1 MVDETGLD
9 RTVVGE
15 TRVDNLGC
23 YPNINQNHLCS
34 ETLLFSCRMSIQTQN
49 PLFHQQENRAEMRD
63 EGEGDEEEE
72 DEGRIVPQLK
82 IGKDGSIV
90 LDEER

>member
-1 MVDETGLD
+1 MPT
-9 RTVVGE
+9 
-15 TRVDNLGC
+15 
-23 YPNINQNHLCS
+23 
-34 ETLLFSCRMSIQTQN
+34 QTQN
-49 PLFHQQENRAEMRD
+49 PLFHQPENRVMRD
-63 EGEGDEEEE
+63 GEGDDEEE

>member
-1 MVDETGLD
+1 MPT
-9 RTVVGE
+9 
-15 TRVDNLGC
+15 
-23 YPNINQNHLCS
+23 
-34 ETLLFSCRMSIQTQN
+34 QTQN
-49 PLFHQQENRAEMRD
+49 PLCHQQENRVMRD
-63 EGEGDEEEE
+63 GEGDDEE

>member
-1 MVDETGLD
+1 MPT
-9 RTVVGE
+9 
-15 TRVDNLGC
+15 
-23 YPNINQNHLCS
+23 P
-34 ETLLFSCRMSIQTQN
+34 TQN
-49 PLFHQQENRAEMRD
+49 PLFHQQENRAEIRD
-63 EGEGDEEEE
+63 EGEGDEEEEE

>member
-1 MVDETGLD
+1 MPT
-9 RTVVGE
+9 
-15 TRVDNLGC
+15 
-23 YPNINQNHLCS
+23 
-34 ETLLFSCRMSIQTQN
+34 QTQN
-49 PLFHQQENRAEMRD
+49 PLFHQQENRVEMRD
-63 EGEGDEEEE
+63 GEGDDEE

>member
-1 MVDETGLD
+1 MPT
-9 RTVVGE
+9 
-15 TRVDNLGC
+15 
-23 YPNINQNHLCS
+23 
-34 ETLLFSCRMSIQTQN
+34 QTQN
-49 PLFHQQENRAEMRD
+49 ALFHQQENRVMRD
-63 EGEGDEEEE
+63 GEGDDEE